1 MMSTTCSDPGGPR
14 PSGEPGATGLTDA
27 ELQQGGW
34 EPCFVADEPRL
45 SEAVE
50 TYREIGFEV
59 LLQPVRFDE
68 EGCTDCMR
76 CEPGRFQMIYVRKP
90 PTPNGVE

>member
-1 MMSTTCSDPGGPR
+1 MMSTNCSDQGGPQR
-14 PSGEPGATGLTDA
+14 DEEPGAAGLTDV
-27 ELQQGGW
+27 ELRQAGW

-59 LLQPVRFDE
+59 LLQPVRFDGE
-68 EGCTDCMR
+68 QCTDCMR
-76 CEPGRFQMIYVRKP
+76 CEPGRFHMIFVRKSP
-90 PTPNGVE
+90 PGEPVE